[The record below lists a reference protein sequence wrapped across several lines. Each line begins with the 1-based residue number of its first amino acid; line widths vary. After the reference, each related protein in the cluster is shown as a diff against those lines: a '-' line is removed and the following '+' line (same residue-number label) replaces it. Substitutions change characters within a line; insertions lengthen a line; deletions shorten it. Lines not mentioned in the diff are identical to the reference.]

1 MNLKISKEKRI
12 LEAAKFFFMGMVSE
26 FIAEWSEDIA
36 SKKLQEL
43 LSENKDLADNI
54 KNKVSNTLY
63 ESNSK
68 QKDKM
73 ILVYE
78 ENNKPTLKYL

>member
-1 MNLKISKEKRI
+1 
-12 LEAAKFFFMGMVSE
+12 MGMVSE